1 MKKLLEVV
9 DFTDLGEVQSNLIC
23 IEDNK
28 ENREILLD
36 FYSLDIEENEKVLD
50 LHDIHIWEITQ
61 DMYFLTAHLK
71 IDKKDIENYEEILEN
86 INHNLKSKFKIV
98 HTTFQFEW

>member
-36 FYSLDIEENEKVLD
+36 FYSLDIEEDEKENFMMGNID
-50 LHDIHIWEITQ
+50 EIR
-61 DMYFLTAHLK
+61 DCSRAIRLK
-71 IDKKDIENYEEILEN
+71 IYEEEIERIKRKYKAIYEDEQDISIL
-86 INHNLKSKFKIV
+86 KFYA
-98 HTTFQFEW
+98 

>member
-9 DFTDLGEVQSNLIC
+9 DFTDLGEVQSDLIC

-36 FYSLDIEENEKVLD
+36 FYSLDIEEEEKENFMKGNINEIRD
-50 LHDIHIWEITQ
+50 CSRAIR
-61 DMYFLTAHLK
+61 LK
-71 IDKKDIENYEEILEN
+71 IYEEEIERIKRKYKAIYEDEKDIST
-86 INHNLKSKFKIV
+86 LKFY
-98 HTTFQFEW
+98 T

>member
-36 FYSLDIEENEKVLD
+36 FYSLDIEEDEKENFMKSNID
-50 LHDIHIWEITQ
+50 EIR
-61 DMYFLTAHLK
+61 DCSRAIRLK
-71 IDKKDIENYEEILEN
+71 IYEEEIERIKRKYKAIYEDEQDISIL
-86 INHNLKSKFKIV
+86 KFYA
-98 HTTFQFEW
+98 

>member
-9 DFTDLGEVQSNLIC
+9 DFTDLGEVQSDLIC

-36 FYSLDIEENEKVLD
+36 FYSLDIEEEEKENFMKSNINEIRD
-50 LHDIHIWEITQ
+50 CSRAIR
-61 DMYFLTAHLK
+61 LK
-71 IDKKDIENYEEILEN
+71 IYEEEIERIKRKYKAIYEDEKDIST
-86 INHNLKSKFKIV
+86 LKFY
-98 HTTFQFEW
+98 T

>member
-36 FYSLDIEENEKVLD
+36 FYSLDIEEDEKENFMKGNID
-50 LHDIHIWEITQ
+50 EIR
-61 DMYFLTAHLK
+61 DCSSAIRFK
-71 IDKKDIENYEEILEN
+71 IYEEEIERIKRKYKAIYEDEQDISIL
-86 INHNLKSKFKIV
+86 KFYA
-98 HTTFQFEW
+98 